1 MQDIYLYKKF
11 CYTFTC
17 HFNVLYSR
25 LLFYPVWILALAR
38 SYKGSYIRQQ
48 RTPGLIVS
56 FRKLLILLTTVPKEK
71 ENFSIFSNAKSNN
84 ANIMNSAN
92 KRVPKSCSLNCKKS
106 NYTIH
111 FCEELVCNDLKFY
124 FLWKYKILKNYKNS

>member
-1 MQDIYLYKKF
+1 MAYDIEIYVWFYIFDMRVQDIYVYKKF

-38 SYKGSYIRQQ
+38 SYKGCYIRQQ
-48 RTPGLIVS
+48 RAPGLIVS

-71 ENFSIFSNAKSNN
+71 ENFSIISNAKSNN
-84 ANIMNSAN
+84 ASIIVSAN
-92 KRVPKSCSLNCKKS
+92 KVVRKSYRLNGIIRQLY
-106 NYTIH
+106 NT
-111 FCEELVCNDLKFY
+111 
-124 FLWKYKILKNYKNS
+124 FLWRIGV